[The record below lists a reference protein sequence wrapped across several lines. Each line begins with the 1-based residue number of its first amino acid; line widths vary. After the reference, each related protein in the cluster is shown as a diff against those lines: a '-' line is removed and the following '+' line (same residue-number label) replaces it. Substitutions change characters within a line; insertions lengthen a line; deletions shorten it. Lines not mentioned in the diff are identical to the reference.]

1 MKGPPG
7 RNNAPITVDV
17 RVHHVDCEELAIF
30 VNCGAQQ
37 LGDAAIQTQG
47 KSREV
52 SGAAVVETLLA
63 DSDPFNVTQAVEDG
77 EGLAV
82 LEHARAI
89 VRQRRCGQDVEL
101 ILYLDDVFQCYA
113 TSSCAMQHPRAAS
126 LAPHLRQS
134 QVCRM
139 KSRDR

>member
-7 RNNAPITVDV
+7 HDDAPIAVDV

-47 KSREV
+47 KSREI
-52 SGAAVVETLLA
+52 SGAAVIETLLA
-63 DSDPFNVTQAVEDG
+63 DSDALNVTQAVEYG

-82 LEHARAI
+82 LEHTRAI
-89 VRQRRCGQDVEL
+89 IRQRRCGQDVEL

-113 TSSCAMQHPRAAS
+113 TSSCSESWDSSSAKPGMPREGS
-126 LAPHLRQS
+126 PQIRFS
-134 QVCRM
+134 
-139 KSRDR
+139 